1 MKKQIKIDFVSDVS
15 CPWCAIGLQSLQTAL
30 KELDGELDGPPQS
43 SCHGARSSCR
53 DPGRHHHVS
62 TILSSWLAVSTWG
75 VGLDPYI
82 LEVRD
87 IGVALG
93 PVEPPLSRH
102 MWTYQVHE
110 TSVIVP
116 EHDTRPLHRHSAR
129 GVLTVSLNPS
139 P

>member
-1 MKKQIKIDFVSDVS
+1 MVS
-15 CPWCAIGLQSLQTAL
+15 WM
-30 KELDGELDGPPQS
+30 GPRSPHVMVRDRHVVILAATIT
-43 SCHGARSSCR
+43 CRRSSAR
-53 DPGRHHHVS
+53 E
-62 TILSSWLAVSTWG
+62 LAVSTWG